1 MPKAVIKQ
9 ISVGPMMNFAYLI
22 GDDGAKIAAAVDPGW
37 DAEKIAGA
45 AEAAGWKIEKILLTH
60 AHFDHAQALAR
71 LKELT
76 KAEVY
81 LHRKETEDVSKT
93 SGINF
98 TEDGTVIEIGGVKV
112 TCLHTP
118 GHTPGSQCFLADGA
132 IITGDTLF
140 VDGCGR
146 VDLPGS
152 SPKDMVASLN
162 RLGKLPPSTIV
173 YPGHNYGGSPTST
186 IGEQLESNPLL
197 RAKSEQM
204 LL

>member
-22 GDDGAKIAAAVDPGW
+22 GDDGAKLAAAVDPGW

-60 AHFDHAQALAR
+60 AHFDHAQALDG

-81 LHRKETEDVSKT
+81 LHRKETEDVSKA

-162 RLGKLPPSTIV
+162 RLAKLPPSTVV

-186 IGEQLESNPLL
+186 IGEQLKSNPLL
-197 RAKSEQM
+197 TVKSERM